1 MKGYKTGDIKQGN
14 TLLKLD
20 KNKIIIKNWDSIP
33 IFCFDTIIIFQ

>member
-20 KNKIIIKNWDSIP
+20 KNKIIKNWDIP
-33 IFCFDTIIIFQ
+33 IFFFLI

>member
-20 KNKIIIKNWDSIP
+20 KKQNKLLKIGIVSQ
-33 IFCFDTIIIFQ
+33 FFLF